1 MKRFLPVFACIG
13 LVPLSGFAAA
23 GELDFYRDVY
33 PFLKTNCISC
43 HNKTTTKAGLN
54 METPELMIQGGD
66 SGPSIVPGK
75 SAESLLVEASAHSD
89 FIEMPPSKN
98 KTGARALIDAELA
111 KLKQWIDEGA
121 KSSKQEVSRVVW
133 QALAA
138 EVDPI
143 YAVAM
148 TEDGRYVACGRGN
161 RMFLYD
167 LAERRLVSRIE
178 EGEDKLA
185 HRALINSLA
194 FSPDGNRLA
203 SGSYREV
210 KLWKKHQAPSS
221 VREADPALGAVV
233 SAAFPG
239 GKRIVAADGTGALT
253 ILDAA
258 SGEVVRAMEGA
269 DSGSVSLLAVSPDG
283 TKVAAFSSGWHLSV
297 WNVAD
302 GKRIAKQ
309 TTPDPSLEAKAQTAA
324 ATHSAAAKALAEAE
338 AALKKATAAK
348 AQAAAALEKRKPE
361 VGAAPD
367 EAGGKQIASAEATL
381 AAATKTE
388 ASAATQ
394 RNAARQSA
402 DATKKASDAAAAD
415 AARARGLEAKA
426 LAWSD
431 DGKSILTA
439 SGDNRLQ
446 VWAVPDSGTAF
457 PAPRVLADSKAAV
470 TCIATGPG
478 GKFATGGDDNKVLVW
493 NLDDGK
499 MIREFDAAVVDVS
512 FSPDGTR
519 IATATADGRVRLWDA
534 ATGTQL
540 FDLRGTPGMT
550 AKVAEV
556 ERAIDR
562 EKLEQAFQK
571 SSAAAIEA
579 RDKGLVDLLGKA
591 KDAVVAMNKKLPEA
605 EKAVPPAK
613 EARIAAEEKV
623 AEAEAALKNPPEG
636 KTEPALQAELKKTK
650 VALLGAQT
658 KENDAVAALAAF
670 RSNITDAEAKQQKIT
685 DTQAENAKQIAEAK
699 AAAEAAKKR
708 ETAAATALAA
718 AKKEVAALGAKPLA
732 LAFSAD
738 SARVA
743 AGFEDGSVRTW
754 SVASGIPLEETE
766 GSAAKAAIL
775 VPKADGSFLFCRA
788 DSGTLLIAGAP
799 QWKLELVLGG
809 EIQPDLFGG
818 RVNAVAFSP
827 DGKTLATG
835 SGEPSRSGDITLFD
849 AASGRATATW
859 KDRHADSV
867 ISLDFSPDGKRL
879 ASGAADKIARVTD
892 VATGGEVHLFEGHT
906 HYVNDV
912 AFRSDGR
919 VLATAGADGVV
930 NSWDLTIGERKKKIE
945 GWTKEVTSLQ
955 FIGATDRLVTSA
967 GNNLV
972 RIVTDAGTQVRAIS
986 GLPDFMQAAASTA
999 DGRTIVGGGEDSNL
1013 RVWNGTDGK
1022 EIVAFGTP

>member
-1 MKRFLPVFACIG
+1 MKPFSPIFACLG
-13 LVPLSGFAAA
+13 LGPLSGLASA
-23 GELDFYRDVY
+23 GDLDFYRDVY
-33 PFLKTNCISC
+33 PFLQANCISC

-98 KTGARALIDAELA
+98 QTGARALIDAELA
-111 KLKQWIDEGA
+111 TLKQWIDEGA
-121 KSSKQEVSRVVW
+121 KSSKREVTQVVW

-161 RMFLYD
+161 RIFLYD
-167 LAERRLVSRIE
+167 LAERRLVSRIG

-185 HRALINSLA
+185 HRALVHSIA

-203 SGSYREV
+203 SGSFREV

-221 VREADPALGAVV
+221 VREGDPALGAVV

-239 GKRIVAADGTGALT
+239 GKQIVAATESGSLT

-258 SGEVVRAMEGA
+258 SGEVVREMVREMEGA
-269 DSGSVSLLAVSPDG
+269 DSGSVSFLAVSPDG
-283 TKVAAFSSGWHLSV
+283 AKVAALSSAWHLSV
-297 WNVAD
+297 WNAAD
-302 GKRIAKQ
+302 GKAIAEQ
-309 TTPDPSLEAKAQTAA
+309 TTPDP
-324 ATHSAAAKALAEAE
+324 
-338 AALKKATAAK
+338 
-348 AQAAAALEKRKPE
+348 P
-361 VGAAPD
+361 V
-367 EAGGKQIASAEATL
+367 
-381 AAATKTE
+381 
-388 ASAATQ
+388 
-394 RNAARQSA
+394 
-402 DATKKASDAAAAD
+402 
-415 AARARGLEAKA
+415 EAKA
-426 LAWSD
+426 LAWSG
-431 DGKSILTA
+431 DGKSVLTA
-439 SGDNRLQ
+439 SGDNLLH
-446 VWAVPDSGTAF
+446 VWVVPDSGAAF
-457 PAPRVLADSKAAV
+457 PDPRVIADSKAAV
-470 TCIATGPG
+470 TSITAGPG
-478 GKFATGGDDNKVLVW
+478 GKFATGGDDNKVRIW
-493 NLDDGK
+493 NLGDGK
-499 MIREFDAAVVDVS
+499 MIREFDAAVVDLS

-519 IATATADGRVRLWDA
+519 IATSTADGRVRLWDTV
-534 ATGTQL
+534 TGTQL
-540 FDLRGTPGMT
+540 FDLRGAPGTT

-556 ERAIDR
+556 ERSIDR

-571 SSAAAIEA
+571 SRADSIEA
-579 RDKGLVDLLGKA
+579 RDKGLVDLLDKA
-591 KDAVVAMNKKLPEA
+591 KDAVVAMTQKLPEA
-605 EKAVPPAK
+605 ENAVPPAK
-613 EARIAAEEKV
+613 EARIAAEKAV

-636 KTEPALQAELKKTK
+636 KAESALQAELRTAE

-658 KENDAVAALAAF
+658 KENDAIAALAAF
-670 RSNITDAEAKQQKIT
+670 QNNIIDAEAQQQQITDA
-685 DTQAENAKQIAEAK
+685 QAENAQQIAEAK
-699 AAAEAAKKR
+699 AAGEAAKER
-708 ETAAATALAA
+708 ETDAATALAA
-718 AKKEVAALGAKPLA
+718 AKEEVAAIGAKPLA

-743 AGFEDGSVRTW
+743 AGFENGSVRIW
-754 SVASGIPLEETE
+754 SVASGVPLEETE
-766 GSAAKAAIL
+766 GPAAKAATL
-775 VPKADGSFLFCRA
+775 VSKPDGSFLFCRA
-788 DSGTLLIAGAP
+788 DGGTLLTTGAP
-799 QWKLELVLGG
+799 QWRLERVLGG
-809 EIQPDLFGG
+809 ETQPDLFGG
-818 RVNAVAFSP
+818 RVDAVAFSP
-827 DGKTLATG
+827 DGKTLAAG

-849 AASGRATATW
+849 AASGTVTDTW

-867 ISLDFSPDGKRL
+867 ISLDFSPDGRHL

-892 VATGGEVHLFEGHT
+892 VATGEEVHLFEGHT

-955 FIGATDRLVTSA
+955 FIGATDHLVTSA

-972 RIVTDAGTQVRAIS
+972 RIVTDAGAQVRAIS

-999 DGRTIVGGGEDSNL
+999 DGRTIVGGGEDSHL
-1013 RVWNGTDGK
+1013 RVWDGTDGK
-1022 EIVAFGTP
+1022 EIVAFGAP